1 MVTRYKQ
8 HVDDILLSKSLNLY
22 PAENQAA
29 KIFAKWLSEHPE
41 YSADDVDMRIDSYE
55 REEDYHG
62 NGGGYDRYVRIFK
75 RRKET
80 DAELAARI
88 KDEEDKV
95 FEKFTRDVHAAIGE
109 LILNLSVYPNVVS
122 DVITAKINEIESGI
136 IDHTRKCLSDKIG
149 IQW

>member
-1 MVTRYKQ
+1 MIDR
-8 HVDDILLSKSLNLY
+8 HVLTVCDILHSASLNCY

-29 KIFAKWLSEHPE
+29 KIFMEWLKNHPE
-41 YSADDVDMRIDSYE
+41 YNPDDVDMRIDSYE
-55 REEDYHG
+55 REEDYYG

-95 FEKFTRDVHAAIGE
+95 FEKFTRDVHAAIGD
-109 LILNLSVYPNVVS
+109 LILNLSIYPNVVS

-149 IQW
+149 MQR